1 MPNEEAQQSLKN
13 AASNPGTAPANRDFN
28 SESIRPLDPS
38 EKRDVQPAPAKW
50 NDELARRI
58 VLSDFSKY
66 EQFRQQNFDKRWTEN
81 DRILNANVTQ
91 EYWEGTN
98 PPVPKASLGVKLE
111 QQQLESL
118 LPYLHEGIFSSSDGI
133 WFDFFPRPGTPPD
146 AAIASREFV
155 AMQTDVA
162 NVEYELD
169 MAFRS
174 GGHHGTGIVKVG
186 WCKRRYDRAEWK
198 PGIVTNSNGIGGS
211 ERLLRSTTTS
221 YESGPEVRSISLRD
235 LYVDSSLKEPNLQ
248 KAQSVIERALLSMD
262 VLQRMGKQDSDY
274 KIPSESELRA
284 YLVARQQPKSA
295 AADSERQQSLR
306 EAGQTTVHLQGTT
319 DPARAR
325 LEVLEYWSQDRFVVV
340 LERKWTIC
348 NKRNPYGFIPYYS
361 FNYVD
366 VIDQFYGNGL
376 AAILDDEQLLQQ
388 GLVNSHLNEVSLN
401 IHGALAHQA
410 GSVTNKSD
418 LRPKPGQVITTV
430 GKPSDVLMEVKRS
443 SVTQDWFVALQQS
456 QLRAQQ
462 YTGLSDIVTQGAP
475 GVATSV
481 TRTARGVGALANAA
495 HSRIQFV
502 IERIENRLIVPML
515 DAIVRLDQIFLD
527 PNKKIP
533 LVKDGQ
539 TFNYDPLAITN
550 SQFRI
555 ELRAGSKMATKAA
568 MQQTLPIVLQ
578 NVMMSIEPMRQ
589 QGWKT
594 NINAILRDMLE
605 AYGWRNRND
614 WFEQMSPQEKEQ
626 MQQEQQAPD
635 AAKIQAKMQLQDDK
649 LDHKQDMMHEQA
661 GLDLIGKLFDQALS
675 GKSPVAA
682 EALRRSLESAGAEDA

>member
-1 MPNEEAQQSLKN
+1 MPNNEIAQQSLIN
-13 AASNPGTAPANRDFN
+13 AASNPGMAPADRNPQ
-28 SESIRPLDPS
+28 SEAVKPLDP
-38 EKRDVQPAPAKW
+38 RNPADVKPAPEKW
-50 NDELARRI
+50 SNELARRI
-58 VLSDFSKY
+58 VLSDFAKY
-66 EQFRQQNFDKRWTEN
+66 ETFRKQNFDERWTAN
-81 DRILNANVTQ
+81 DRILHANVNQ
-91 EYWEGTN
+91 EYWEGTS
-98 PPVPKASLGVKLE
+98 PPVPKASIGVKLE

-133 WFDFFPRPGTPPD
+133 WFDFFPRPNTPPD
-146 AAIASREFV
+146 AATAAREFV

-169 MAFRS
+169 GSFRS

-186 WCKRRYDRAEWK
+186 WCRRRYDRAEWS
-198 PGIVTNSNGIGGS
+198 PGITPNGP
-211 ERLLRSTTTS
+211 RLLRQSNTF
-221 YESGPEVRSISLRD
+221 YEAGPEVRSVSLRD

-248 KAQSVIERALLSMD
+248 KAQSVIERALLSWD
-262 VLQRMGKQDSDY
+262 VLQRMGKQDRDY
-274 KIPSESELRA
+274 KLPNEAELRA
-284 YLVARQQPKSA
+284 YLVARQNPKSA
-295 AADSERQQSLR
+295 AADAERQQSLN

-325 LEVLEYWSQDRFVVV
+325 MEVLEYWSQDRLVVV

-348 NKRNPYGFIPYYS
+348 NKKNPYGFIPYFS

-366 VIDQFYGNGL
+366 VIDQFYGKGF
-376 AAILDDEQLLQQ
+376 AEILEYEQLLQQ
-388 GLVNSHLNEVSLN
+388 GLINSHLNEVALN
-401 IHGALAHQA
+401 IHGAIAHQA
-410 GSVTNKSD
+410 GSVSNKSD
-418 LRPKPGQVITTV
+418 LRPKPGQTIQTV
-430 GKPSDVLMEVKRS
+430 GPPSLALMEIKRS
-443 SVTQDWFVALQQS
+443 AVTQDWFVALQQS

-515 DAIVRLDQIFLD
+515 DAIIRLNQIFLD

-539 TFNYDPLAITN
+539 TLEFDPLAITN
-550 SQFRI
+550 SQFRV
-555 ELRAGSKMATKAA
+555 ELRAGSKMAVKAA
-568 MQQTLPIVLQ
+568 MQQTLPIVMQ
-578 NVMMSIEPMRQ
+578 NVMLAMEPMKQ
-589 QGWKT
+589 QGYKT
-594 NINAILRDMLE
+594 NINAIIRDMLE

-614 WFEQMSPQEKEQ
+614 WFVQMSPEELQQ

-635 AAKIQAKMQLQDDK
+635 AAKLQIKQDMQTQK
-649 LDHKQDMMHEQA
+649 LDHKQEMMEEQS
-661 GLDLIGKLFDQALS
+661 GLNMMGELFKAAVS
-675 GKSPVAA
+675 GKSPAA
-682 EALRRSLESAGAEDA
+682 MEALRRALEDAGAENA